1 MRGGDISLRCNFYKR
16 PITIR
21 CQRSAIVFKDFFGTY
36 SNVQVLLLSFAN
48 VLSMASSPASQSGSK
63 KNYCEECDLTMH
75 EEDYYGHLRGSRH
88 KKHYKWRHDKGIEIP
103 SGTALLIE
111 QDALYNDAVSQYV
124 YSLYKRAAVRSR
136 L

>member
-1 MRGGDISLRCNFYKR
+1 MDICGAAGLNVVATSCPYSLPLSVIMYKR
-16 PITIR
+16 
-21 CQRSAIVFKDFFGTY
+21 FFAMY
-36 SNVQVLLLSFAN
+36 SNAQVFLFRFAN
-48 VLSMASSPASQSGSK
+48 VHSMASSPASHSGSK
-63 KNYCEECDLTMH
+63 ERYCEVCDMRMH
-75 EEDYYGHLRGSRH
+75 EYQYYGHLRGYRH
-88 KKHYKWRHDKGIEIP
+88 KKHSKWRQDKGIEIP

>member
-1 MRGGDISLRCNFYKR
+1 MYSSAHVIL
-16 PITIR
+16 I
-21 CQRSAIVFKDFFGTY
+21 RSADVC
-36 SNVQVLLLSFAN
+36 
-48 VLSMASSPASQSGSK
+48 SMASSSASRSGSK
-63 KNYCEECDLTMH
+63 ERYCEVCNRIMH
-75 EEDYYGHLRGSRH
+75 EYQYYGHLRGYRH
-88 KKHYKWRHDKGIEIP
+88 KKHSKWRQDKGIEIP